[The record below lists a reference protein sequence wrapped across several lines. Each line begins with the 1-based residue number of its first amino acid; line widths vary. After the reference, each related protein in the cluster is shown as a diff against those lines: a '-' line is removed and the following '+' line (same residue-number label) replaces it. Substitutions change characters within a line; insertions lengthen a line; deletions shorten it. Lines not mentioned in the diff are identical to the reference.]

1 MLLEAIRRNHSRS
14 HTSPFASCLLIMTLA
29 FLTRLIK
36 GQTLYEEKMEERGEE
51 EGEGEVEG
59 NGGEKSPLLTD
70 NGAVFILRMCTVALI
85 WGNVLF

>member
-1 MLLEAIRRNHSRS
+1 
-14 HTSPFASCLLIMTLA
+14 
-29 FLTRLIK
+29 
-36 GQTLYEEKMEERGEE
+36 MEERGEE